1 MKKPWEYQWDNL
13 SDMDMK
19 EMLTDIRKNPWK
31 YTYSREASKNKFLYY
46 TLCVK
51 KLSQSEI
58 IDILFNYCC
67 DMSSLAHCNMKE
79 HQMRMKTGEIK
90 PALKRIDMDELEKLK
105 QDGWKIKD
113 LATKYGVSERT
124 IRNRLNNP
132 EYYRMIQSDV

>member
-1 MKKPWEYQWDNL
+1 
-13 SDMDMK
+13 
-19 EMLTDIRKNPWK
+19 
-31 YTYSREASKNKFLYY
+31 
-46 TLCVK
+46 
-51 KLSQSEI
+51 
-58 IDILFNYCC
+58 
-67 DMSSLAHCNMKE
+67 MSSLAHCNMKE